1 MLVHLAYR
9 TISRTALIK
18 DDQCGM
24 RQKGVEEMKSVIRT
38 FGEHAELRKLMK
50 IGSLKPASEDSF
62 YLSRIRNKMITAV

>member
-1 MLVHLAYR
+1 
-9 TISRTALIK
+9 
-18 DDQCGM
+18 M